1 MKQKKVKLKF
11 KKPKKDKRGLLKM
24 SIINL
29 ALYGFWNIAYIV
41 CLFLRAKAFNTVQT
55 AVTAQGLTASF
66 TVEVTSPM
74 FGVLSVLGKLLPVII
89 IIWTVIFVR
98 SVKKQKALCPTWMII
113 AVFVVNFL
121 CGILATADIASL
133 HMVFVG

>member
-1 MKQKKVKLKF
+1 MKQQKVKLKF
-11 KKPKKDKRGLLKM
+11 KKPKKDKHGLVKM
-24 SIINL
+24 SVINL

-66 TVEVTSPM
+66 TVEVASPM
-74 FGVLSVLGKLLPVII
+74 FGVLSFLGKLLPLII
-89 IIWTVIFVR
+89 IVWMIIFVKTA
-98 SVKKQKALCPTWMII
+98 KKNNSLGPTWLTI

-121 CGILATADIASL
+121 CAVLATADIASL

>member
-1 MKQKKVKLKF
+1 MKQKKVKI
-11 KKPKKDKRGLLKM
+11 KKPKKDKHGLLKL
-24 SIINL
+24 SVINL

-66 TVEVTSPM
+66 TVEVASPM
-74 FGVLSVLGKLLPVII
+74 FGVLSFLGKLLPVII
-89 IIWTVIFVR
+89 ILWTVIFIR
-98 SVKKQKALCPTWMII
+98 TAKKNKPLCPVWMII
-113 AVFVVNFL
+113 SVFVVNFL
-121 CGILATADIASL
+121 CAVLATADIASL